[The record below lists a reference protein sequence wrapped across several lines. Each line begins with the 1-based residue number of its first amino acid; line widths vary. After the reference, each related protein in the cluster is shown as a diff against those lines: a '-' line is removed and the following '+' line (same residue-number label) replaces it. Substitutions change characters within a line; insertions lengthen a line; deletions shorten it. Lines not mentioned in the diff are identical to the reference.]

1 MKYFIWNDG
10 VFMNKWNAI
19 TGLIKYKYFEGLRN
33 ILHDEYLYLRRTKLI
48 SKDEIVEFIKK
59 RFGDGLAF
67 EKIELI
73 IEDKDLLA

>member
-1 MKYFIWNDG
+1 
-10 VFMNKWNAI
+10 MNKWTAI
-19 TGLIKYKYFEGLRN
+19 TGLIKYKYFERLRN